1 MQCVGVFFSNETSLS
16 NSGVQPVVLETASV
30 VGDFHETPLANN
42 SITCYP
48 ILVLE
53 ASFEDKSWDSVSP
66 QNLVI
71 SLREH
76 SYMYIFYEVST
87 VLYQMALNFQAR
99 ASELAREQASQQCS
113 SMVHNS
119 RSCLGPCLGA
129 PQWWAVT
136 WKARSTIPSPCFFWF
151 ECFATAMT

>member
-53 ASFEDKSWDSVSP
+53 ASFEDKSWDS
-66 QNLVI
+66 
-71 SLREH
+71 
-76 SYMYIFYEVST
+76 YMYIFYGVST
-87 VLYQMALNFQAR
+87 VLYQMALNFQVR

-129 PQWWAVT
+129 PQ
-136 WKARSTIPSPCFFWF
+136 
-151 ECFATAMT
+151 